1 MAAKNAN
8 AALAGQTELA
18 RKVFSVVPAN
28 EPWDVQRIH
37 KALME
42 TGKSGAHLQA
52 IHGCLGELSKAS
64 LIRETKVSGR
74 DYYQR
79 SAMIV
84 TSVRKPREPKAPAE
98 KKPRVLRSEAAADV
112 KTASAGLKG
121 LTAAQIAASSNVQE
135 LPPSDELAS
144 AAEETKPTSVQA
156 LGGVTTLGAVFNGL
170 VNELASVQPTPA
182 APAPLFEMMDPT
194 TLSATEQMLAISAEM
209 TAVQVEF
216 SQRMEALQRRMEEAS
231 LQLMHELEENANASK
246 RLREIQDFIGSRV

>member
-112 KTASAGLKG
+112 KTTPAGLKG
-121 LTAAQIAASSNVQE
+121 LTAAQIAASNNVQE

-144 AAEETKPTSVQA
+144 AAEETKPTSIRELA
-156 LGGVTTLGAVFNGL
+156 GVTTLGAVFNGL
-170 VNELASVQPTPA
+170 MDELASVQA